1 MRSVIDSELPI
12 FICALHSYDLFPF
25 SLSVYDLILSLVLSP
40 SLFLYL
46 LSFVLVIVGGIAH
59 EVYFLA
65 SK

>member
-1 MRSVIDSELPI
+1 M
-12 FICALHSYDLFPF
+12 ICSLLFF
-25 SLSVYDLILSLVLSP
+25 LSVYDLILSLVLSS